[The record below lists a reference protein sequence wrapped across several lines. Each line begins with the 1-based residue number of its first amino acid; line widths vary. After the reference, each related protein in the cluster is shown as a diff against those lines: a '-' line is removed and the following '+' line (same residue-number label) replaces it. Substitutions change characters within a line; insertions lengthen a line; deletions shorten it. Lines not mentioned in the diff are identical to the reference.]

1 MRVRVRKRKSRVD
14 TKEKKK
20 LIYKRGWLRDRD
32 KEKET
37 TTQTQKGKNK
47 KGVGVGGV
55 VGGSER
61 AEARILLAIIH
72 NENDERKR

>member
-1 MRVRVRKRKSRVD
+1 MRKRKNRVD

-32 KEKET
+32 RERKTPRLRRTKRKP
-37 TTQTQKGKNK
+37 KG
-47 KGVGVGGV
+47 GRGWGGCR
-55 VGGSER
+55 GSER

-72 NENDERKR
+72 NENDEREGE